1 MAAYARYGQSREL
14 RERVRLERR
23 HRVIGALV
31 AAVVLASS
39 CSAAPD
45 GGSDVSP
52 AAPATTI
59 GSAPDGDGA
68 ALRTSAPSDVPT
80 TTFTTDR
87 ASTPTDPPTGREEHE
102 PDATRGDDE
111 SGSNDS
117 TAESGT
123 VDGSSDQAADT
134 DQTGDS
140 GPSDQSADGEPSES
154 GAGSTDGTGSKPQ
167 TDAGSGADEE
177 PDESGDGDRTVEPNT
192 VATYVSETQDS
203 VLVTGHGA
211 VETTLH
217 LPSGRWTAH
226 LTVTDNTGKF
236 VVVLGPQNLQCHRG
250 PDVIVLVDRETASL
264 DLGFAVRPFVIGR
277 TEAAWCHPGPFWL
290 DVTATGSWSVQFAP
304 ASETAGGQGGFDDT
318 GAISTITGRDL
329 TRIPVSFA
337 PGTWSLTFPATA
349 ASGSASLEY
358 LGPYYSDSPE
368 CMEDADR
375 RVSRLSGDFSPGG
388 TATMTVHPPAH
399 EWCVLVM
406 FTLTVNVPGVWTL
419 ELREGNGEARR
430 DAADTLKIAESD
442 GEVAVSGSGPTG
454 TVVSLGEG
462 SWIAE
467 SAVTGNGHNP
477 FTVELHGTQAA
488 CGLRHRPL
496 ILAGLAGDT
505 TSADMSLPLLIDE
518 SSDAWC
524 KPGEFVLFVRA
535 IGEWTVTFTDVSSDL
550 IGDGT
555 VVGGIQLRPVR
566 PNAKTGPEPRD
577 PTFTQIS
584 VGDRYACGVTTDSEI
599 ECWGSDNTWGQAS
612 APEGKYTQVA
622 AGDNHTCALR
632 ADKTVH
638 CWGDGY
644 HGQTAVPSG
653 EFIQVTTSC
662 ALRADGSFTCWGS
675 RVGNVESPPD
685 LLLGALGERSSCGL
699 RDNSTLACWYFR
711 EADDYGDPAELV
723 LIEAPEG
730 RFAHVGSKCGVRS
743 DGSVACWYASP
754 PDPSSPPGGGSFT
767 QTSDLCGITTAGTV
781 ECWGTGQY
789 GYANRPS
796 EAPPGKYTQIS
807 SSGAHACALRTDGK
821 VRCWGSNYG
830 SGPEPPSTR
839 FSEVSVGSAHPCG
852 ITVGGSIECWDREYR
867 GIVLTV
873 DDWEDPAPGELPTG
887 SFEAISVGGFRE
899 AGSVACAV
907 GTSGALACWDYFG
920 DMTVPGGEFAD
931 VSVGRGQTCALR
943 TNGKVECWAW
953 STDNTVPQPN
963 PDHRFDSVSASTGYA
978 CGVRTDGTLACWG
991 ASSDAWPDAPPTG
1004 TFSEVA
1010 VGWYRACAVT
1020 TTGQLTCWSWTQD
1033 ALDKSKLR
1041 TPADP
1046 PGGEFTSVSVSTR
1059 FACGLRTNGTVACW
1073 GAGTI
1078 GRSRPPSVTFTQISV
1093 GPSYA
1098 CGVTSNGSV
1107 RCWG

>member
-1 MAAYARYGQSREL
+1 M
-14 RERVRLERR
+14 
-23 HRVIGALV
+23 

-39 CSAAPD
+39 CSAAPGD
-45 GGSDVSP
+45 GSDVSP
-52 AAPATTI
+52 TTPATSI

-68 ALRTSAPSDVPT
+68 APRTSAPSDVPT
-80 TTFTTDR
+80 TTFTAER
-87 ASTPTDPPTGREEHE
+87 ASPPSDPAIDREAHE
-102 PDATRGDDE
+102 PDASQGDDE
-111 SGSNDS
+111 FESND
-117 TAESGT
+117 TTPESGAGE
-123 VDGSSDQAADT
+123 GSSDQVGDA
-134 DQTGDS
+134 DQTADS
-140 GPSDQSADGEPSES
+140 GSEPNVDAESAD
-154 GAGSTDGTGSKPQ
+154 K
-167 TDAGSGADEE
+167 E
-177 PDESGDGDRTVEPNT
+177 PDGPDGEADTVEPNT
-192 VATYVSETQDS
+192 TATYVSERQAY

-211 VETTLH
+211 VETIVH
-217 LPSGRWTAH
+217 LPSGRWTAD
-226 LTVTDNTGKF
+226 LTIRDNTGAF
-236 VVVLGPQNLQCHRG
+236 TVVLSRQDAVCNDQWQGITLIDAVLTDGDRNRAVFPFDIGH
-250 PDVIVLVDRETASL
+250 DVFS
-264 DLGFAVRPFVIGR
+264 
-277 TEAAWCHPGPFWL
+277 WCRPGPFWL
-290 DVTATGSWSVQFAP
+290 DVTATGSWSVKFAP
-304 ASETAGGQGGFDDT
+304 ASETAGDQGGFDDT

-337 PGTWSLTFPATA
+337 PGTWSLTFPAA
-349 ASGSASLEY
+349 AAGGSANLEY

-375 RVSRLSGDFSPGG
+375 RVSGLSGDFSPGG
-388 TATMTVHPPAH
+388 TATLTVHPTAH
-399 EWCVLVM
+399 EWCAPVM
-406 FTLTVNVPGVWTL
+406 FTLTVDVPGVWTL
-419 ELREGNGEARR
+419 EFREGTGEARG
-430 DAADTLKIAESD
+430 DAEDKFKIVESD
-442 GEVAVSGSGPTG
+442 GSVTVTGLGPVIEVVD
-454 TVVSLGEG
+454 LGAG
-462 SWIAE
+462 SWIAQ
-467 SAVTGNGHNP
+467 SAVTGNGNNP
-477 FTVELHGTQAA
+477 FTVELHGTEAA

-505 TSADMSLPLLIDE
+505 ISADMSLPLHIDE

-524 KPGEFVLFVRA
+524 KPGEFVLIVRA
-535 IGEWTVTFTDVSSDL
+535 IGEWTVTFTDVSSD
-550 IGDGT
+550 IADGGT
-555 VVGGIQLRPVR
+555 VVGGIQLRPIR
-566 PNAKTGPEPRD
+566 PSAKTGPEPQD
-577 PTFTQIS
+577 PAFMQIS

-644 HGQTAVPSG
+644 RGQTAAPAG

-662 ALRADGSFTCWGS
+662 ALRADGSFTCWSS
-675 RVGNVESPPD
+675 RVGNVDSPPD
-685 LLLGALGERSSCGL
+685 LRLAALGEGSSCGL
-699 RDNSTLACWYFR
+699 RENSTLACWYFR

-723 LIEAPEG
+723 LTEAPEG
-730 RFAHVGSKCGVRS
+730 RFAHVGSRCAVRTN
-743 DGSVACWYASP
+743 GSVACWYANP
-754 PDPSSPPGGGSFT
+754 PDPASPPGGGSFT
-767 QTSDLCGITTAGTV
+767 ETSDLCGITTAGNV

-796 EAPPGKYTQIS
+796 EAPPGQYTQIS
-807 SSGAHACALRTDGK
+807 SSGAHACALRADGK
-821 VRCWGSNYG
+821 VRCWGGSYG
-830 SGPEPPSTR
+830 NGPEPPSAR

-852 ITVGGSIECWDREYR
+852 ITIAGSIECWDREYR

-873 DDWEDPAPGELPTG
+873 DDWEDPAPGELPSG
-887 SFEAISVGGFRE
+887 SFEEISVGGFRE

-931 VSVGRGQTCALR
+931 VSVGRGQTCALH

-953 STDNTVPQPN
+953 STDDTVPQPN
-963 PDHRFDSVSASTGYA
+963 PDHRFDAVSASTGYA

-991 ASSDAWPDAPPTG
+991 ANSDAWPDAPPTG
-1004 TFSEVA
+1004 TFSEVS

-1020 TTGQLTCWSWTQD
+1020 TAGQLKCWSLAQD
-1033 ALDKSKLR
+1033 SLDKSKLR

-1046 PGGEFTSVSVSTR
+1046 PGGTFTSVSVSTR
-1059 FACGLRTNGTVACW
+1059 FACGLRANGAVACW

-1078 GRSRPPSVTFTQISV
+1078 GRSKPPTVTFTQISA